1 MSAGPSLTRLPV
13 ACLLIA
19 SAFGCG
25 RDPHRL
31 APVSGN
37 VTLDSKPLAG
47 ALVSFMPDAKPGT
60 MPAATSRGIT
70 DQHGNYTLTT
80 SDDRSGAVIGRHTVR
95 IKTRLASSDPSAEV
109 LEGQTAQETPE
120 RVPAKY
126 NIRTELS
133 LDVPEEGTNQ
143 ADFQLNSRP

>member
-1 MSAGPSLTRLPV
+1 MIRLLV
-13 ACLLIA
+13 TSVLIA
-19 SAFGCG
+19 SALGCG

-47 ALVSFMPDAKPGT
+47 ALVSFLPDARPGT
-60 MPAATSRGIT
+60 MPAVTSRGIT
-70 DQHGNYTLTT
+70 DQQGNYTLAT
-80 SDDRSGAVIGRHTVR
+80 SDDRPGAVIGRHTVR

-109 LEGQTAQETPE
+109 LEGQSVQATPE

-133 LDVPEEGTNQ
+133 FDVPDGGTSQ
-143 ADFQLNSRP
+143 ADFQLKSR